1 MSLADKYA
9 PVSSTPLYNSLATPV
24 RPVPP
29 LGYRHVA
36 AKGPSPALAGRELQE
51 VNIDAVEYPPSR
63 EAPVRKPRKE
73 PKLIEKARFAKKIG
87 EIVLQVKISQRDFPS
102 PRDPSDVVIEA
113 FEEIAGERFILSA
126 STQEVAAAAGCSVE
140 DLETGTS
147 ELWGR
152 CVDCLHLTYD
162 TETEQPVLQLSD
174 APIQLY
180 QSSSARDS
188 LLTAG
193 MIIEARGK
201 GGQWTKD
208 NWSKARI
215 VRCNTEG
222 GEENRTYSIKF
233 LDDGGEAVVTDA
245 NIRIL
250 VEETLSLA
258 QGEEQGEEGRAEQH
272 A

>member
-1 MSLADKYA
+1 MQTHPPRKPRCSVAPCSRRKKKSGSPQKSPPPKSPRSPKRASSPPRVSLADKYA

-36 AKGPSPALAGRELQE
+36 ARGPSPALAGRELQE

-126 STQEVAAAAGCSVE
+126 
-140 DLETGTS
+140 
-147 ELWGR
+147 
-152 CVDCLHLTYD
+152 
-162 TETEQPVLQLSD
+162 
-174 APIQLY
+174 
-180 QSSSARDS
+180 
-188 LLTAG
+188 
-193 MIIEARGK
+193 
-201 GGQWTKD
+201 
-208 NWSKARI
+208 
-215 VRCNTEG
+215 
-222 GEENRTYSIKF
+222 
-233 LDDGGEAVVTDA
+233 
-245 NIRIL
+245 
-250 VEETLSLA
+250 
-258 QGEEQGEEGRAEQH
+258 
-272 A
+272 